1 MLGLTLF
8 ARTCT
13 VHDSV
18 EKVSDRGFIRW
29 RPALRSLPEFRA
41 KIPFESFWRVSIVRF
56 VLSAASTP
64 PVPASR
70 CHRICRQRFRTG
82 HQRMSEILQLRNI
95 SKTFPG
101 VLALRNISFDLNERE
116 AHCLCGENG
125 AGKSTLIKILSGAYQ
140 PDEGGEIIFDG
151 RKVVLNPH
159 LAMRMGIQTIYQ
171 EHVVFENLNIV
182 ENIFTGSEIVKRG
195 VLRKIEMRKQT
206 AEVLRY
212 LKSDLNPDM
221 KMAELSSGEQKTV
234 EIAKGLVFKRRVIV
248 LDEPTA
254 SFSATEID
262 NLLDIVQ
269 TVKNSGLG
277 IIYIS
282 HHLEE
287 VFKIGDR
294 VTILR
299 DGRKISMY
307 DINGLTKT
315 ALIKDMVGRDPS
327 TFYQRE
333 RVPIGDVVFEARN
346 VTGHGVKD
354 ISFVL
359 RKGEILGVAGMA
371 GSGRSELMNVLFG
384 TARLEFGEI
393 LINGKIVKHSSP
405 KAAIKNKMC
414 FITEDRQ
421 NSGLFLPQ
429 TIAQNVTVAN
439 LVNTREFVVRQ
450 ADDLRIGD
458 IFVKRLGIKTNDSRT
473 RVMNLSGGNQQ
484 KVVLAK
490 WFNTKGEIF
499 IFDEPTVGIDVGS
512 KQEIYQLMVDLL
524 KQGKAII
531 MVSSDMPEVIS
542 MSDRVMIMKNR
553 QKMAELATDEISEE
567 NILTYSIGDK
577 AI

>member
-1 MLGLTLF
+1 MSG
-8 ARTCT
+8 T
-13 VHDSV
+13 VCEEGCDTSY
-18 EKVSDRGFIRW
+18 R
-29 RPALRSLPEFRA
+29 L
-41 KIPFESFWRVSIVRF
+41 
-56 VLSAASTP
+56 
-64 PVPASR
+64 
-70 CHRICRQRFRTG
+70 
-82 HQRMSEILQLRNI
+82 MSEILKLRNI

-101 VLALRNISFDLNERE
+101 VLALQNISFDLNEGE
-116 AHCLCGENG
+116 VHCLCGENG

-151 RKVVLNPH
+151 RKVVLDPH

-182 ENIFTGSEIVKRG
+182 ENIFTGSEIARGGLLQKR
-195 VLRKIEMRKQT
+195 EMRKQT
-206 AEVLRY
+206 VEVLKY
-212 LKSDLNPDM
+212 LKSNLSPDM
-221 KMAELSSGEQKTV
+221 KMGELSSGEQKTV
-234 EIAKGLVFKRRVIV
+234 EIAKGLVFKRRVII

-254 SFSATEID
+254 SYSSVEID
-262 NLLDIVQ
+262 NLLDIIQ
-269 TVKNSGLG
+269 TVKSSGLG

-287 VFKIGDR
+287 VFKVGDR
-294 VTILR
+294 VTVLR
-299 DGRKISMY
+299 DGRKVSMY
-307 DINGLTKT
+307 DLDGLTKT
-315 ALIKDMVGRDPS
+315 TLIKDMVGRDPS

-333 RVPIGDVVFEARN
+333 SVPSGDVVFEARN
-346 VTGHGVKD
+346 VTGNGAKN

-359 RKGEILGVAGMA
+359 RRGEILGIAGMA

-384 TARLEFGEI
+384 SAPLELGEI
-393 LINGKIVKHSSP
+393 LIHGKIVKHSSP

-421 NSGLFLPQ
+421 NTGLFLPQ

-439 LVNTREFVVRQ
+439 LVNTREFVVRE
-450 ADDLRIGD
+450 ADDSRIGD
-458 IFVKRLGIKTNDSRT
+458 RFVKLLKIKTNDSRS
-473 RVMNLSGGNQQ
+473 RVVNLSGGNQQ

-490 WFNTKGEIF
+490 WFNTNGDIF
-499 IFDEPTVGIDVGS
+499 IFDEPTLGIDVGS
-512 KQEIYQLMVDLL
+512 KQEIYKVMVDLL

-542 MSDRVMIMKNR
+542 MSDRVMIMKNGE
-553 QKMAELATDEISEE
+553 KVAELTADEVSEE

>member
-1 MLGLTLF
+1 
-8 ARTCT
+8 
-13 VHDSV
+13 V
-18 EKVSDRGFIRW
+18 
-29 RPALRSLPEFRA
+29 
-41 KIPFESFWRVSIVRF
+41 
-56 VLSAASTP
+56 
-64 PVPASR
+64 
-70 CHRICRQRFRTG
+70 
-82 HQRMSEILQLRNI
+82 
-95 SKTFPG
+95 
-101 VLALRNISFDLNERE
+101 
-116 AHCLCGENG
+116 HCLCGENG

-140 PDEGGEIIFDG
+140 PDEGGEIIFEG

-171 EHVVFENLNIV
+171 EHIAFENLNIV

-195 VLRKIEMRKQT
+195 VLQKSEMRKQT
-206 AEVLRY
+206 VEVLKY
-212 LKSDLNPDM
+212 LKSDLSPEM
-221 KMAELSSGEQKTV
+221 KMGELSSGEQKSV
-234 EIAKGLVFKRRVIV
+234 EIAKGLVFKRRVII

-254 SFSATEID
+254 SFSSVEID

-294 VTILR
+294 VTVLR
-299 DGRKISMY
+299 DGRKVSMY
-307 DINGLTKT
+307 DLNGLTKT

-333 RVPIGDVVFEARN
+333 RVPIGEVVFEARN
-346 VTGHGVKD
+346 VTGNGVTN

-359 RKGEILGVAGMA
+359 RRGEILGIAGMA
-371 GSGRSELMNVLFG
+371 GSGRSELVNVLFG
-384 TARLEFGEI
+384 SARLEFEI

-421 NSGLFLPQ
+421 NTGLFLPQ
-429 TIAQNVTVAN
+429 TIAQNVTIAN

-450 ADDLRIGD
+450 ADDFRTGD
-458 IFVKRLGIKTNDSRT
+458 RFVKLLKIKTNDSRT

-499 IFDEPTVGIDVGS
+499 IFDEPTLGIDVGS
-512 KQEIYQLMVDLL
+512 KQEIYQVMVDLL

-542 MSDRVMIMKNR
+542 MSDRVIVMKNR
-553 QKMAELATDEISEE
+553 RKMAELTTDEVSEE